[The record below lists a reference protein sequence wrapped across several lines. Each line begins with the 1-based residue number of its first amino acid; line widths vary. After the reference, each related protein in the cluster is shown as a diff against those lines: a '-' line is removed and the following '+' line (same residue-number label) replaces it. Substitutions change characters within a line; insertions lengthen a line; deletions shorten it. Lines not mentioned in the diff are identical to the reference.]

1 MSRRDR
7 PTPQEMIDA
16 VGRYGNPTNAA
27 NAMDIPGRT
36 FRRWYAGLKFITPE
50 QGDKCRDFGISPE
63 HLRGGWVKSKDASYR
78 FSIPEQEQDR
88 EDIIEAI
95 KDALADVPQATI
107 TKPPK
112 ETNESLCTYYPLVD
126 VHLGMLAW
134 GEEVGEDYDS
144 KLASA
149 RVKDAMRDLVD
160 SSPQSKRGVVLNIG
174 DFTHANDATNKTASG
189 HVLDVDSRMYK
200 TIFAATDLAVSC
212 IEAAK
217 EKHEAVVYR
226 GLRGNH
232 DRDAH
237 IGVTCGLSNRYAD
250 DPRVDVIADPN
261 DFFFDEW
268 GSVMIAAHHGDKAK
282 PERLVLNA
290 ADEQAA
296 MWGRTKYRHY
306 FTGHIHHDSSKD
318 IGGMKWESFRTLAPR
333 DAYAHS
339 HAYSSRQS
347 MVAITMHK
355 QFGERVR
362 NSVNY

>member
-1 MSRRDR
+1 MR
-7 PTPQEMIDA
+7 PSEQEIREA
-16 VGRYGNPTNAA
+16 VGKYGNPTKAA
-27 NAMDIPGRT
+27 KALGHPERT
-36 FRRWYAGLKFITPE
+36 FRRWYSAMSSLTQE
-50 QGDKCRDFGISPE
+50 QIDNCNEFGIKPE
-63 HLRGGWVKSKDASYR
+63 HLRGGWEKKDSASYR

-88 EDIIEAI
+88 EAIISAV
-95 KDALADVPQATI
+95 KDALADIQQSTHTPAPI
-107 TKPPK
+107 G
-112 ETNESLCTYYPLVD
+112 TNADLCTYYPLVD

-144 KLASA
+144 KIATE
-149 RVKDAMRDLVD
+149 RVKGAMIDLVG
-160 SSPQSKRGVVLNIG
+160 SSPKSARGVVLNIG

-217 EKHEAVVYR
+217 EKHETVLYR

-237 IGVTCGLSNRYAD
+237 IGVTCGLYNRYIN
-250 DPRVDVIADPN
+250 DPRVNVIADPN

-268 GSVMIAAHHGDKAK
+268 GVCMVAAHHGDKAK

-306 FTGHIHHDSSKD
+306 FTGHIHHDSAKD
-318 IGGMKWESFRTLAPR
+318 VGGMKWESFRTLAPR